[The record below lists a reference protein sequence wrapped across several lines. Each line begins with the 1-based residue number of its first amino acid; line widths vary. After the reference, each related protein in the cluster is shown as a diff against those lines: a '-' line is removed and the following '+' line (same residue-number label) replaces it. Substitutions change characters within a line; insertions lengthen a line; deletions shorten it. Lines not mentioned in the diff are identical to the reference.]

1 MTITFATAVSSHECE
16 DRIIAALTAQ
26 GFLLKFRAVTPSDLE
41 DYLETLDESE
51 RTLLIFDETF
61 GIAARKVKVIKDSQ
75 LAFLRI
81 ESSTPWSEEEIARS
95 AHEALRQP
103 SVVSS
108 HSLPSKLRGD
118 WYGVVGTSGSPGI
131 STMAINIAAE
141 LSQKLPIRIVDADDR
156 NQDLHILLGA
166 RREGRSTLTS
176 TLSLMT
182 LASDIDRQYLEEDES
197 KIALIDI
204 GESPRFH
211 SDLFTD
217 RRVNMRNTLNLI
229 TQSHHLIYVMQPEN
243 RALIELDLFLK
254 FAEQELAANQITFLL
269 NKMGN
274 STRHKGILRSL
285 KNRIADQALFIVPR
299 DYALFDRAQAR
310 YATLAE
316 VGARTSARRA
326 ISDLS
331 IYLSKSM

>member
-1 MTITFATAVSSHECE
+1 
-16 DRIIAALTAQ
+16 
-26 GFLLKFRAVTPSDLE
+26 
-41 DYLETLDESE
+41 
-51 RTLLIFDETF
+51 
-61 GIAARKVKVIKDSQ
+61 
-75 LAFLRI
+75 
-81 ESSTPWSEEEIARS
+81 
-95 AHEALRQP
+95 
-103 SVVSS
+103 
-108 HSLPSKLRGD
+108 
-118 WYGVVGTSGSPGI
+118 
-131 STMAINIAAE
+131 
-141 LSQKLPIRIVDADDR
+141 
-156 NQDLHILLGA
+156 
-166 RREGRSTLTS
+166 
-176 TLSLMT
+176 
-182 LASDIDRQYLEEDES
+182 
-197 KIALIDI
+197 
-204 GESPRFH
+204 
-211 SDLFTD
+211 
-217 RRVNMRNTLNLI
+217 MRNTLNLI

-326 ISDLS
+326 IADLS

>member
-1 MTITFATAVSSHECE
+1 MTITFATAVGSHECE

-41 DYLETLDESE
+41 DYVEMLDDSE

-61 GIAARKVKVIKDSQ
+61 RAPARKIKVAKDSQ
-75 LAFLRI
+75 LALMHV
-81 ESSTPWSEEEIARS
+81 ESSATWSEEEIARS

-103 SVVSS
+103 SGVSS
-108 HSLPSKLRGD
+108 YAPRSQPRGN

-141 LSQKLPIRIVDADDR
+141 LSQKLPIRIVDGDGR

-166 RREGRSTLTS
+166 RREGKSTLTS

-182 LASDIDRQYLEEDES
+182 LASDVDRQYLEEDES

-204 GESPRFH
+204 GKSPRFH
-211 SDLFTD
+211 SDLFSD
-217 RRVNMRNTLNLI
+217 RRMNMRNTLNLI

-243 RALIELDLFLK
+243 RALMELDLFLK
-254 FAEQELAANQITFLL
+254 FAEQELAANQVTFLL
-269 NKMGN
+269 NKMGS

-326 ISDLS
+326 ITDLS